1 MKKKL
6 FALSAAAVL
15 ALGLAS
21 CDGETGGPTGGG
33 SSNDPNVIRLE
44 YSGTGSDKEFNLTL
58 FEDFKAARKAAG
70 DTKTYEI
77 TYVEHGPD
85 KVDSE
90 VLDWVVGPDVFEFAS
105 DKITGLYQ
113 KGALARV
120 SGANATF
127 ITENNSELGQE
138 LAKFNGEYYA
148 YPYTGDNTYY
158 VQYDSSFFTAED
170 VKSIET
176 MLDKA
181 AEAGKKVGYNL
192 EEAFWSAGALFTYG
206 ADYKMTYTEDGTV
219 NTVTADFDTEKGIKA
234 AKAIY
239 NIMKHPGWQN
249 AMEAPTPTN
258 GLVACIA
265 GTWDIDDYK
274 EALDENYACAPM
286 PTITIDGDTKHLG
299 AFLGGKLFG
308 VNPQRSQGNV
318 EQLVAAHQLALFL
331 SNKECQLKRFEKQG
345 VAPCNKEAAAVEDV
359 VNDPNVKVLIEQAT
373 FAHAQTAVPGNFWTA
388 PNTFTAAVKKGDYD
402 GEGTFDLEKL
412 TAGMATLNKTVKES
426 K

>member
-6 FALSAAAVL
+6 FALGAAAVL
-15 ALGLAS
+15 ALGLMS
-21 CDGETGGPTGGG
+21 CGGG
-33 SSNDPNVIRLE
+33 EDSNVIRLE
-44 YSGTGSDKEFNLTL
+44 YSGTGSNKEFNLGL

-70 DTKTYEI
+70 DPNTYEI
-77 TYVEHGPD
+77 SYVEHGPD

-90 VLDWVVGPDVFEFAS
+90 VQDWVVGPDVFEFAS

-113 KGALARV
+113 KGALAKI
-120 SGANATF
+120 SGANATA

-158 VQYDSSFFTAED
+158 VQYDKSFFTADD

-192 EEAFWSAGALFTYG
+192 EEAFWGAGALFTYG

-219 NTVTADFDTEKGIKA
+219 NSITADFDSEKGLKA

-239 NIMKHPGWQN
+239 KIMKHAGWQN

-265 GTWDIDDYK
+265 GTWDIATYK
-274 EALDENYACAPM
+274 EALGSNYACAPM
-286 PTITIDGDTKHLG
+286 PTVTVDGDTKHLG

-318 EQLVAAHQLALFL
+318 EQLAAAHQLALFL
-331 SNKECQLKRFEKQG
+331 SNKECQLKRFDTQG
-345 VAPCNKEAAAVEDV
+345 VAPCNKEAAAMDKV
-359 VNDPNVKVLIEQAT
+359 VNDPNVKVLIEQSA

-388 PNTFTAAVKKGDYD
+388 PNTFTAAVKAGDYD
-402 GEGTFDLEKL
+402 GDGTFDLEKL
-412 TAGMATLNKTVKES
+412 TTAMQTLNQNVKDS